1 MNWLFF
7 VIIAV
12 FADSLRIFIDNYTS
26 DVFFKG
32 RNAASQ
38 KLFNAYSLIVVA
50 LIMFSFSG
58 FDFDNI
64 TLSTALLIIF
74 SGLLHGF
81 AGVPYFHALELDE
94 STNIGIFNQLAPVF
108 YLILGW
114 FFLDQSFSPMQL
126 IAFVV
131 ILAAPLLIVLTAR
144 KKSRKV
150 KLQAVFY
157 ALLYVVIAVIGNIL
171 FVKVNPEN
179 AQFSTSIG
187 LVLIGK
193 SIADF
198 IVAYGNPKYRKRF
211 FAVYKSS
218 HRKVLIPLTINAIIG
233 GVQQFTYRAAL
244 ITAPAVAVA
253 SAASDSAEPIVI
265 FFLGLLLTLIW
276 PRFGREKLNKKT
288 VLVHLVATMLVV
300 IGVILLQM

>member
-12 FADSLRIFIDNYTS
+12 FADSIRIFIDNYTS
-26 DVFFKG
+26 DVYFKG
-32 RNAASQ
+32 RGAASQ

-58 FDFDNI
+58 FDFSNL
-64 TLSTALLIIF
+64 TFPNMLLIIF
-74 SGLLHGF
+74 SGVLHGF
-81 AGVPYFHALELDE
+81 AGVPYFRALELDE

-114 FFLDQSFSPMQL
+114 FFLGESFSPIQL
-126 IAFVV
+126 IAFAV
-131 ILAAPLLIVLTAR
+131 IIAAPLLIVLTAR

-150 KLQAVFY
+150 KLKAVLF
-157 ALLYVVIAVIGNIL
+157 AFLYVIIAVIGNVL
-171 FVKVNPEN
+171 FVKVSPETVP
-179 AQFSTSIG
+179 FSISIG
-187 LVLIGK
+187 FVLIGK

-198 IVAYGNPKYRKRF
+198 IIAYGNPKYRKRF
-211 FAVYKSS
+211 FTVYKSS
-218 HRKVLIPLTINAIIG
+218 HHKILLPLTVNAVVG

-265 FFLGLLLTLIW
+265 FFLGLVLTLIW

-288 VLVHLVATMLVV
+288 VLVHFIATMLVV

>member
-12 FADSLRIFIDNYTS
+12 LADSIRIFIDNYTS
-26 DVFFKG
+26 DVYFKG
-32 RNAASQ
+32 RGAASQ
-38 KLFNAYSLIVVA
+38 KLFNAYSLIVIA

-58 FDFDNI
+58 FDFSNL
-64 TLSTALLIIF
+64 TFPNMLLIIF
-74 SGLLHGF
+74 SGILHGF
-81 AGVPYFHALELDE
+81 AGVPYFRALELDE

-114 FFLDQSFSPMQL
+114 FFLGESFSPIQL
-126 IAFVV
+126 IAFAV
-131 ILAAPLLIVLTAR
+131 IIAAPLLIVLTAR

-150 KLQAVFY
+150 KLKAVLF
-157 ALLYVVIAVIGNIL
+157 AFLYVIIAVIGNVL
-171 FVKVNPEN
+171 FVKVSPETVP
-179 AQFSTSIG
+179 FSISIG
-187 LVLIGK
+187 FVLIGK

-198 IVAYGNPKYRKRF
+198 IIAYGNPKYRKRF
-211 FAVYKSS
+211 FTVYKSS
-218 HRKVLIPLTINAIIG
+218 HHKILLPLTVNAVVG

-244 ITAPAVAVA
+244 ITAPTVAVA
-253 SAASDSAEPIVI
+253 SAASDSAEPIAI
-265 FFLGLLLTLIW
+265 FFLGLVLTLIW

-288 VLVHLVATMLVV
+288 VLVHFIATMLVV